1 MESKKILIVDDVFE
15 YTHIMGLLLAEKGF
29 GIEKAHT
36 YEQAVEYI
44 DKENPYLA
52 IIDVRLNESDLSDKQ
67 GIELL
72 KYIKEKFPETR
83 VIITGDY
90 NELKFKDEM
99 KRIGADAFLEKPLK
113 PASFKEIVEKYI
125 KEIKK

>member
-15 YTHIMGLLLAEKGF
+15 YTDIMGLLLSDKGF

-36 YEQAVEYI
+36 YEQAVKYI

-113 PASFKEIVEKYI
+113 PVSFKEIVEKYI
-125 KEIKK
+125 KEIEK